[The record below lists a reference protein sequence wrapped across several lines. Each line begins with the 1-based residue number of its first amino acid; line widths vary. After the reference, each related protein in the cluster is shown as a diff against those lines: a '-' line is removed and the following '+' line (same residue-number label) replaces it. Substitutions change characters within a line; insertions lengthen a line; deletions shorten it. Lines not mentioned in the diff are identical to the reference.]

1 MSFAGLFLKIFII
14 KFVSTQLFPYQLPID
29 IIFAIFLKKTYK
41 ISNLPNKGLTFVLK
55 DDTFLEFRGRKMK
68 DSLLQGFSPKKS
80 KATNSTVVRKNK
92 RTPSVGKTKKT
103 VVNKP
108 TTVVANIDV
117 GFGNRLFIRG
127 NGCGLT
133 WDKGIEMS
141 LVNGNC
147 WKWESKDPN
156 NTTNFEFKI
165 LLNDEL
171 WSTGD
176 NYLANKATMEITPV
190 F

>member
-1 MSFAGLFLKIFII
+1 M
-14 KFVSTQLFPYQLPID
+14 
-29 IIFAIFLKKTYK
+29 
-41 ISNLPNKGLTFVLK
+41 LK
-55 DDTFLEFRGRKMK
+55 DDIFLEFRGRKMK
-68 DSLLQGFSPKKS
+68 NSLLQGFSPKKS
-80 KATNSTVVRKNK
+80 KATNSTVVRKNR
-92 RTPSVGKTKKT
+92 RTPSVGRTKRT
-103 VVNKP
+103 VGNKP
-108 TTVVANIDV
+108 TTVLANIDV

-171 WSTGD
+171 WSAGD
-176 NYLANKATMEITPV
+176 NYLANKATTEVTPV